1 MSRAETGTGK
11 GAARQ
16 RILEAA
22 ITRIEA
28 EGLRHVTIRGVARE
42 AGANS
47 AAISYYFGSKDRLI
61 EEALKQTLENAF
73 GDWERLLVRE
83 DAPRRE
89 SLRIVLGE
97 LLQGAHR
104 FPGLTKAHLYE
115 PFVNGRFNTP
125 FVRRF
130 QRFLAAMAVNIRA
143 ALPPGDRRDA
153 GIIASQAAS
162 AVLLPG
168 MMPGLFRR
176 CSGMNLK
183 DPREAERYVAQVLRR
198 LVGTGKNGRRP
209 RRAPGSSAGRA

>member
-1 MSRAETGTGK
+1 MRGARGEARTGSR
-11 GAARQ
+11 AARQ

-73 GDWERLLVRE
+73 GDWERLLE
-83 DAPRRE
+83 TGGAPARE

-97 LLQGAHR
+97 LLRGAQR
-104 FPGLTKAHLYE
+104 FPGLVKAHLYE
-115 PFVNGRFNTP
+115 PFIHGRFNTP

-130 QRFLAAMAVNIRA
+130 QRFLMAMEESIRA
-143 ALPPGDRRDA
+143 AVPPGDRRNA
-153 GIIASQAAS
+153 GVIASQASS
-162 AVLLPG
+162 AVLLPAI
-168 MMPGLFRR
+168 MPGLFRR
-176 CSGMNLK
+176 CKGMNLK

-198 LVGTGKNGRRP
+198 LLGAEGKRR
-209 RRAPGSSAGRA
+209 